1 MLKFLPAK
9 VQQSYQLHEQCR
21 YLSLPVKSAC
31 RLMCTVQE
39 AGMILVLTIE
49 DFRCIVL
56 DCHSALFEA
65 KFAIFSV
72 FYGMFKI
79 ECISFFADFV
89 NGSDLKISRLA
100 VDIFHARIELVTR
113 HSTRERWNKRVS
125 QVLIGPGWP

>member
-1 MLKFLPAK
+1 
-9 VQQSYQLHEQCR
+9 
-21 YLSLPVKSAC
+21 
-31 RLMCTVQE
+31 MCTVQE

-65 KFAIFSV
+65 KFVIVSV

-89 NGSDLKISRLA
+89 NGSDLKFSRLA
-100 VDIFHARIELVTR
+100 VDIFHARIVVTR

-125 QVLIGPGWP
+125 HVLIGPGCP